1 MKKLCSVYDCMCFTF
16 LFNLCSSVLCFHLSK
31 TESKLCAKTMRSF
44 WQVLKKICGLA
55 TKIFLLSNKI
65 SFSVKKYLVGH
76 SPYSRIVKCEVKQ
89 TRLIAC
95 VNWLHQFSKICYFLQ
110 HGSIYES
117 EPVNWSTFDSFA
129 YLIFITCRDLSVSHL
144 RLR

>member
-1 MKKLCSVYDCMCFTF
+1 MFFWKNYAACMTVCVLRFCLIFVPACCAFISAKLSQ
-16 LFNLCSSVLCFHLSK
+16 N
-31 TESKLCAKTMRSF
+31 CARKQWEVF
-44 WQVLKKICGLA
+44 GKYLKKYADLHPKYFYCP
-55 TKIFLLSNKI
+55 T
-65 SFSVKKYLVGH
+65 SVKKYLVGH

-129 YLIFITCRDLSVSHL
+129 YLILGRSPRYIVTIE
-144 RLR
+144 